1 MQNLFKQYKAAA
13 DMAVRAAR
21 KDDRQVVEYWQ
32 KVMQQIEGDMNY
44 ET

>member
-13 DMAVRAAR
+13 NMAIRAAR
-21 KDDRQVVEYWQ
+21 KGDQQIVEYWQ
-32 KVMQQIEGDMNY
+32 KIMDDIEGDMNY